1 MRRQRQF
8 KNSKDN
14 IFENVDKKKNNIKD
28 DYERIKN
35 NKNIKE
41 AIIDCGMKQI
51 EIIKVMIVITNS
63 ETINNEYREMIN
75 DINDM
80 FDEYKNEEDED
91 YLSEEFERHIKLF
104 KKNIK
109 ILDKNIQHFKNVVND
124 DKDIE
129 TNKITYVN
137 NAILR
142 WITEFGI

>member
-14 IFENVDKKKNNIKD
+14 IFENIDKKKNDIKD
-28 DYERIKN
+28 DYERIKD

-41 AIIDCGMKQI
+41 AIVDCGMKQI

-75 DINDM
+75 DINDI
-80 FDEYKNEEDED
+80 FDEYKKEEDED
-91 YLSEEFERHIKLF
+91 YLLEEFERHIKLF

-109 ILDKNIQHFKNVVND
+109 TLDKNIQYFKNVVND
-124 DKDIE
+124 DKDTE